1 MSIYV
6 LPQPSP
12 AFQAIGLQQ
21 SVRTER
27 DRPNAVKD
35 WPEGCTSSYGAAMF
49 HNFKYWAPYL
59 LVLFGVL
66 FLLIGW

>member
-1 MSIYV
+1 
-6 LPQPSP
+6 
-12 AFQAIGLQQ
+12 
-21 SVRTER
+21 
-27 DRPNAVKD
+27 
-35 WPEGCTSSYGAAMF
+35 MF